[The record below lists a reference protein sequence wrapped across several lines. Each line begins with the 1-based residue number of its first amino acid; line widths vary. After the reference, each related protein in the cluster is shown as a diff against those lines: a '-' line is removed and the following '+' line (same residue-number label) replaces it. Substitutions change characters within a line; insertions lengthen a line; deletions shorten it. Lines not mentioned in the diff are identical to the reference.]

1 METRF
6 RIEIEGWKIIPLRF
20 ETSNFPDSSL
30 LFATLSFLYLL
41 LTTLLTLNSYE
52 AKTVVKETVIIHQQM
67 PTTNSKQM

>member
-6 RIEIEGWKIIPLRF
+6 RSEIEERKIMPLRF

-30 LFATLSFLYLL
+30 LFATLSLLYVL

-52 AKTVVKETVIIHQQM
+52 AKAVMKETVIILQQM
-67 PTTNSKQM
+67 STTNSKKM

>member
-6 RIEIEGWKIIPLRF
+6 RSEIEGRKIMPLRF

-30 LFATLSFLYLL
+30 LFATLSLLYVL

-52 AKTVVKETVIIHQQM
+52 AKAVVKETVIIHQQM